1 MKSWQRPPGK
11 NICVHLRLASLLFV
25 SIRVHSR
32 LWFQGLARMPVNS
45 GTIKELDRRA
55 KILVWFGA
63 LLLKLLMRTLRC
75 EVKDEAGFFAENAPK
90 PVVTLIWHNR
100 MLGLTTAFSRHYP
113 ARKGALVLASASRDG
128 AYLAEFVRNFGV
140 GAVRGSTSRRGSAA
154 LLDLVRKLGEGY
166 DICITPDGPRGP
178 RYSLGPGAVLLAQ
191 LCKVPLMPLLIEY
204 SSYWRLKS
212 WDGFAIP
219 KPFSKVEVTIMP
231 LIDIAPSV
239 GDGKFEAE
247 RLRVQ
252 AIMTERLKMR

>member
-1 MKSWQRPPGK
+1 
-11 NICVHLRLASLLFV
+11 
-25 SIRVHSR
+25 
-32 LWFQGLARMPVNS
+32 
-45 GTIKELDRRA
+45 
-55 KILVWFGA
+55 
-63 LLLKLLMRTLRC
+63 
-75 EVKDEAGFFAENAPK
+75 
-90 PVVTLIWHNR
+90 
-100 MLGLTTAFSRHYP
+100 MLGLTTAFSRYYP
-113 ARKGALVLASASRDG
+113 ARKGALVLTSASRDG

-140 GAVRGSTSRRGSAA
+140 GSVRGSTPRRGSAA
-154 LLDLVRKLGEGY
+154 LLDLVRKLSEGY

-231 LIDIAPSV
+231 FIEIAPTV

-252 AIMTERLKMR
+252 TIMTERLKMR

>member
-1 MKSWQRPPGK
+1 
-11 NICVHLRLASLLFV
+11 
-25 SIRVHSR
+25 
-32 LWFQGLARMPVNS
+32 MPVKN
-45 GTIKELDRRA
+45 GTIRELDRRA
-55 KILVWFGA
+55 KILVWLA
-63 LLLKLLMRTLRC
+63 AQVLKLILRTLRC

-90 PVVTLIWHNR
+90 AVVALIWHNR
-100 MLGLTTAFSRHYP
+100 MLGLTTAFSRYYP
-113 ARKGALVLASASRDG
+113 NRKGALVLTSASRDG

-140 GAVRGSTSRRGSAA
+140 GAVRGSSSRRGSAA
-154 LLDLVRKLGEGY
+154 LLDLVRKLSEGH

-231 LIDIAPSV
+231 FIEIAPTL

-252 AIMTERLKMR
+252 TIMTERLKMK